1 VTDAELDEVRTT
13 LQRRRRTL
21 LETVRRAAAEID
33 ALRGADRVPEFEEGA
48 QLDHETFTLSRLG
61 ENQRREVQQIDA
73 ALARIEAGEYGVCRD
88 CEAEIDP
95 RRLAALPYALLCTEC
110 ATRRERNEPLIAS
123 GPPTL

>member
-13 LQRRRRTL
+13 LQRRRRAL